1 MNASAGTIRVSNADG
16 IATVTID
23 HGARKNAL
31 TRLMARE
38 LAVLWDQLAEDPA
51 VAVIVLTGAGQDFC
65 AGADFSDPANLPEDE
80 AGEAPRG
87 QPVNWVTRAARRHV
101 MGIMDCE
108 KPVIAKVR
116 GAAYGMG
123 ASMALACDMVFAG
136 SSARFCDS
144 HVKMGLAA
152 GDGGVLLWPL
162 AIGIHRAKEY
172 LMTGAPVSAAVAAS
186 IGLITRC
193 LPDEEL
199 DPHVQAFAERLLD
212 LPPHAVNYTKM
223 ALNLAIK
230 QMTGAAFE
238 ASLAYEL
245 YTMKMGDSKEAVEAF
260 LEKRPGIF
268 KGR

>member
-1 MNASAGTIRVSNADG
+1 MNAGAGTVRASNTDG
-16 IATVTID
+16 IAAVTID
-23 HGARKNAL
+23 HCVRRNAL
-31 TRLMARE
+31 TRSMGRE

-51 VAVIVLTGAGQDFC
+51 VRVIVLTGAGQDFC
-65 AGADFSDPANLPEDE
+65 AGADFSDPANFPSDE
-80 AGEAPRG
+80 AGEAPRV

-101 MGIMDCE
+101 MGIMECE
-108 KPVIAKVR
+108 KPVLAKVR

-136 SSARFCDS
+136 NSADFCDS

-162 AIGIHRAKEY
+162 AIGVHRAKEY
-172 LMTGAPVSAAVAAS
+172 LMTGTPVSAAVAAS
-186 IGLITRC
+186 IGLINRS

-199 DPHVQAFAERLLD
+199 DSHVQAVAEQLRD

-223 ALNLAIK
+223 SLNLAVK

-245 YTMKMGDSKEAVEAF
+245 YTMRMDDSTEAAQAF
-260 LEKRPGIF
+260 LQKRPGIF